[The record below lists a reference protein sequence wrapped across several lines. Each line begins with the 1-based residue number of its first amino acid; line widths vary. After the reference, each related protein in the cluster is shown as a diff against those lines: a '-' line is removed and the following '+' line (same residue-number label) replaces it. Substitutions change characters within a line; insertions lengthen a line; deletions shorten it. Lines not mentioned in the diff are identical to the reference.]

1 MRDETKDRSLLLKLR
16 LQLGN
21 SKQWLGGVA
30 VQVEDDECRG
40 FATVLLDLLRQLFDG
55 LNEADL
61 DTQLLCRLL
70 DLAGEKEII
79 DEDVDALRSVCADL
93 QWLHIGVGEVGG
105 ALLLVISV
113 ATLLLATAGG
123 ASEAAK
129 ATAATLVIAILGLS

>member
-30 VQVEDDECRG
+30 VQVEDDERRG

-70 DLAGEKEII
+70 DLAGEEEII
-79 DEDVDALRSVCADL
+79 DEDVDALRSVGADL

-105 ALLLVISV
+105 AVLLIASPTSALS
-113 ATLLLATAGG
+113 APATAEIA
-123 ASEAAK
+123 AS
-129 ATAATLVIAILGLS
+129 ATAIALTARLL